1 MNLGVVL
8 SGGGIRGVAH
18 IGALQAMEE
27 FNLKPTHISGT
38 SAGAIVGGLYAA
50 GIECSEILRFFKTIP
65 IFQRSRY
72 ARRKPGFI
80 DSEKFYDEFRNYLQK
95 DDFSSLQTTLYVT
108 ATDLLKGTLKIFH
121 EGELIRPILA
131 SASFPGL
138 FSPVEIGDSHYI
150 DGGVFNN
157 FPVEPLRPV
166 CDKIIG
172 VYVNPVKPVGIDK
185 LKHSYN
191 VVERAYKLKSAA
203 DSILKF
209 KQCDLVISPSDLS
222 LFGTF
227 DMKYTDA
234 IYDIGYRETTRLLE
248 AKLEVLVNS

>member
-50 GIECSEILRFFKTIP
+50 GIGCSEILNFFKTVP

-80 DSEKFYDEFRNYLQK
+80 DSEKFYDEFRNYLK
-95 DDFSSLQTTLYVT
+95 EDDFSALQTTLYVT
-108 ATDLLKGTLKIFH
+108 ATDLLKGSLKIFY

-138 FSPVEIGDSHYI
+138 FSPVEINDSHYI

-157 FPVEPLRPV
+157 FPVEPLKPV

-172 VYVNPVKPVGIDK
+172 IYVNPVKKVGIDK

-209 KQCDLVISPSDLS
+209 KQCDLVISPTDLS

-234 IYDIGYRETTRLLE
+234 IFDIGYNETKRVLE
-248 AKLEVLVNS
+248 TKLELLVSP

>member
-50 GIECSEILRFFKTIP
+50 GIECSEILKFFKTIP

-80 DSEKFYDEFRNYLQK
+80 DSEKFYDEFRNYMQK

-234 IYDIGYRETTRLLE
+234 IYDIGYRETKRLLE